1 MIDAVPLQVSV
12 RASTVLDAAAEI
24 GGLAVVAA
32 AVAGGL
38 AITYRWYA
46 RERVSN
52 PPAVLVALATVALL
66 LNAMTALGEV
76 MYGATTLS
84 VKAAAFNVSALAA
97 GTVAAL
103 VGITVGDHLAKTVL
117 GGTDQ
122 VALDDSVS
130 RVVRAVG
137 RVITVE
143 LPAEIDDVPGYD
155 PVDAETKAT
164 LEAKTFVF
172 PRGLTVQELRDRLTR
187 RLREDYRVGHVDI
200 EIDDDGAVTHLGLG
214 ARAAG
219 IGPTLPPESAAMAVR
234 ADPAYAA
241 SAGDLVQVWERD
253 PKRRLLNAEV
263 RGTAGEIVTLAID
276 AADAS
281 KLSSEER
288 YKLVTLP
295 IEERDDRELTELL
308 RAADET
314 LGVVEIA
321 DGSSL
326 AGVPVGAL
334 AVTVVAI
341 HAGGPDDRIEA
352 LPASDRVL
360 SGGDSVYVIARPDA
374 IRRIESAGTVES
386 VGEGAS
392 ASSTISDVR
401 ASHPVESA
409 QPVDDA
415 GSVDEQSTT
424 GSGEGATETD
434 GEQRQGPSGTADP
447 ASDSGDDEPEP
458 IESAGTDGVTE
469 QSPTG
474 GNKSDDQSAQGGTSM
489 SEHSDETGGV
499 TEETPEATGETTE
512 DTGKRTGDTG
522 DAVDKPNGDERA

>member
-1 MIDAVPLQVSV
+1 MIDLVPLQVSV
-12 RASTVLDAAAEI
+12 RASTVLDAAADL

-38 AITYRWYA
+38 AVVYRWYA

-66 LNAMTALGEV
+66 LNAMTALGDV

-84 VKAAAFNVSALAA
+84 VRAAAFNVSALAA
-97 GTVAAL
+97 GIVAAL
-103 VGITVGDHLAKTVL
+103 VGTTVGDHLARTVL

-122 VALDDSVS
+122 AALDGSVS

-137 RVITVE
+137 RVITVS
-143 LPAEIDDVPGYD
+143 LPDEIEDVPGYD
-155 PVDAETKAT
+155 PVDADTKAT
-164 LEAKTFVF
+164 LEGKTFVF
-172 PRGLTVQELRDRLTR
+172 PRGLTVQELRDRLSR

-200 EIDDDGAVTHLGLG
+200 EIDDDGTVTHLGLG

-241 SAGDLVQVWERD
+241 SAGDLVQVWERT
-253 PKRRLLNAEV
+253 PQRRLLNAEV
-263 RGTAGEIVTLAID
+263 RGTAGAVVTLAID

-295 IEERDDRELTELL
+295 VEERDDRELTELL

-321 DGSSL
+321 EGSAL
-326 AGVPVGAL
+326 AGVPIGAL
-334 AVTVVAI
+334 DVTVVAI
-341 HAGGPDDRIEA
+341 HAGGPDDHIEA
-352 LPASDRVL
+352 LPAGDRVV

-374 IRRIESAGTVES
+374 IRRIEAAGTAES
-386 VGEGAS
+386 VGEHAT
-392 ASSTISDVR
+392 STIPDVGESTAVEPSSSAGGSDEETDRTPAEANRSVE
-401 ASHPVESA
+401 ESA
-409 QPVDDA
+409 ATENQRPDDST
-415 GSVDEQSTT
+415 SVDETPI
-424 GSGEGATETD
+424 E
-434 GEQRQGPSGTADP
+434 
-447 ASDSGDDEPEP
+447 GDDEPADEP
-458 IESAGTDGVTE
+458 TDRDRGSDNGDDPSTGESAAPGAENDGD
-469 QSPTG
+469 G
-474 GNKSDDQSAQGGTSM
+474 
-489 SEHSDETGGV
+489 DEDR
-499 TEETPEATGETTE
+499 EAGP
-512 DTGKRTGDTG
+512 GDPAEPVP
-522 DAVDKPNGDERA
+522 DENGDEDDRE